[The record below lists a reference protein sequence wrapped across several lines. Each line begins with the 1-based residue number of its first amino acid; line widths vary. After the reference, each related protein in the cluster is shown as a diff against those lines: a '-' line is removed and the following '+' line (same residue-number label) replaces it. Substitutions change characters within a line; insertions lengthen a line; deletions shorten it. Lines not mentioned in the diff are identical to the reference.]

1 MAASFSARAVPRSL
15 NSPSPPSRLVITL
28 CTRMRGSRR
37 RSVAFADCHIIDS
50 HNAPSITKGSTG
62 LSLGV
67 PSRRIVTASTTP
79 GSSRHLR
86 PSSARPGWCCSIC
99 DQRMPPPALDR
110 QVLSIRSLS
119 GPADKTPGR
128 WLGNGRAAPV
138 ANPLGSAGDAV
149 EEPADGGEEAV
160 LLFGEHHVRGVLED
174 DELGVGQAPRHVFG
188 GAGHTGPVVPAG
200 QHQHRSVTAPNRSST
215 SIPPYSCAENWRM
228 TSGAYLASPAVRR
241 RYSPSAA
248 PRGSRKWNGIWSS
261 ISALTSSWVCTCL
274 SRAHDDVTC
283 SRSSTGSNAAS

>member
-1 MAASFSARAVPRSL
+1 
-15 NSPSPPSRLVITL
+15 
-28 CTRMRGSRR
+28 
-37 RSVAFADCHIIDS
+37 
-50 HNAPSITKGSTG
+50 
-62 LSLGV
+62 
-67 PSRRIVTASTTP
+67 
-79 GSSRHLR
+79 
-86 PSSARPGWCCSIC
+86 
-99 DQRMPPPALDR
+99 MPPPPLDR

-138 ANPLGSAGDAV
+138 ANPQGSAGDAV

-174 DELGVGQAPRHVFG
+174 DKLGVGQAPRHVFG
-188 GAGHTGPVVPAG
+188 GAGPTRPVVPAG
-200 QHQHRSVTAPNRSST
+200 QHQHRMRHRAQPVLDVD
-215 SIPPYSCAENWRM
+215 PPIFLCGNWRM

-261 ISALTSSWVCTCL
+261 ISALTSSWVPRVIQPGPAVEDQQREPRRLPPLLDIERGICHLDQPAHRRTSAL
-274 SRAHDDVTC
+274 RKGTRASV
-283 SRSSTGSNAAS
+283 S